1 MHTNYSDVFQSP
13 LQQVFRKVRLL
24 TNVFRYFNVYLCSLN
39 KLEGEGQKMNKA
51 SLLMEM
57 SSSNTLQVSNEH
69 IHGLSESVLDDTTK
83 ESAWKLV
90 V

>member
-1 MHTNYSDVFQSP
+1 
-13 LQQVFRKVRLL
+13 
-24 TNVFRYFNVYLCSLN
+24 
-39 KLEGEGQKMNKA
+39 
-51 SLLMEM
+51 MEM